1 MKLIQIIFNLFLFSL
16 ITVVWSQDYQINRS
30 VISSGG
36 VINSAGGTLEIS
48 ASVGEPIIGLMSDS
62 QYQLSSGFWIF
73 VFIVDG
79 IGEKTLSLVPR
90 IYELSQNYPNPFNPV
105 TKIKYALPYISQV
118 KIDIFDV
125 LGVRV
130 HTLSD
135 VKQEPGYYVIEWDGK
150 NFNGN
155 PVSSG
160 VYFYRI
166 IAQSNHGEMFV
177 QTMKMIFLK

>member
-16 ITVVWSQDYQINRS
+16 FTVIWSQDYQINRS

-48 ASVGEPIIGLMSDS
+48 ASVGEPVIGLMSDS
-62 QYQLSSGFWIF
+62 QYQLSSGFWAY
-73 VFIVDG
+73 VSIVDG
-79 IGEKTLSLVPR
+79 IEDETLSLIPR

-105 TKIKYALPYISQV
+105 TKIKYALPHISQV

-130 HTLSD
+130 HTLAD
-135 VKQEPGYYVIEWDGK
+135 EKQVPGYYVIEWDGK

-166 IAQSNHGEMFV
+166 IAQSDHGEMFV